1 MVEEAQKIVTTIRQ
15 METAIDDTQRR
26 RSDDEELQITYPLTR
41 CLQYLKEKLGQISRL
56 HKERFEQVKSKL
68 HLALHHRGKHRLLT
82 VPHRAGTG
90 PRILFV
96 ALGAIIPSYYPP
108 TYRIKPVHPPEL

>member
-41 CLQYLKEKLGQISRL
+41 CLQYLKEKLGHISRL
-56 HKERFEQVKSKL
+56 HKERFEQVKSKYQIPL
-68 HLALHHRGKHRLLT
+68 HLRWEHRLLT
-82 VPHRAGTG
+82 VLRRAGAG
-90 PRILFV
+90 PRILFFTP
-96 ALGAIIPSYYPP
+96 GTIIPSHYTT
-108 TYRIKPVHPPEL
+108 TYRI